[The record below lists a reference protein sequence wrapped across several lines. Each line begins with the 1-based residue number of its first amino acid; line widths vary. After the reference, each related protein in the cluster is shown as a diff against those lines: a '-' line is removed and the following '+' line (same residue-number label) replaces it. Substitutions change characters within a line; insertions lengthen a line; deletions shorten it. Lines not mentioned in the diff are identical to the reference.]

1 MPPAVESVIPGLAP
15 GRTAVMAV
23 VNVTPDSFS
32 DGGRITSL
40 AQAVDTCGAYLK
52 AGAHILDIGGQ
63 STRPGA
69 VEVGPAVEMERVLP
83 VIRAVRRQLGSEPVL
98 SVDTFWAA
106 VADAALQ
113 EGVNWVNDVSGGSHD
128 PAMLPLVAR
137 WRCPYVLMHRRGDS
151 RTMEAMAHYKD
162 VVGEV
167 EAALLH
173 RTATAQAAGVEP
185 WQILWDPGLG
195 FAKATR
201 HNLTLLRHLPRLA
214 GHGYPLLVGPSRK
227 RFIGAVLARPDPR
240 QRIWGTAAT
249 VCKAIAGGAAV
260 VRIHDVEAMAQVAT
274 MADALWR
281 PHQVH
286 VPMDGS
292 LSPAHPV
299 DADTDSPAGPGA
311 DGGSDPPTSS
321 AGAARH
327 R

>member
-1 MPPAVESVIPGLAP
+1 MGSGIPGLAP

-23 VNVTPDSFS
+23 VNITPDSFS
-32 DGGRITSL
+32 DGGHITSV
-40 AQAVDTCGAYLK
+40 AQAVDVCGAYLK

-69 VEVGPAVEMERVLP
+69 VEVGPAVEMERVAP
-83 VIRAVRRQLGSEPVL
+83 VIQAIRRQLGSMPVL
-98 SVDTFWAA
+98 SIDTFWAD

-151 RTMEAMAHYKD
+151 RTMDAMAHYKD

-173 RTATAQAAGVEP
+173 QTAMAQEAGVQP

-195 FAKATR
+195 FAKTTH
-201 HNLTLLRHLPRLA
+201 HNLTILHHLSRLA
-214 GHGYPLLVGPSRK
+214 HHGYPLLVGPSRK
-227 RFIGAVLARPDPR
+227 RFIGEILAQPDPG
-240 QRIWGTAAT
+240 QRIWGTAAV

-281 PHQVH
+281 VPQVF
-286 VPMDGS
+286 PPLGG
-292 LSPAHPV
+292 LNPKQLT
-299 DADTDSPAGPGA
+299 DADTDSPADPGA
-311 DGGSDPPTSS
+311 DRGSGQSKDS
-321 AGAARH
+321 AGVARH
-327 R
+327 H

>member
-1 MPPAVESVIPGLAP
+1 MESAIPGLVP

-23 VNVTPDSFS
+23 VNLTPDSFS
-32 DGGRITSL
+32 DGGRITSV
-40 AQAVDTCGAYLK
+40 AQAVDTCGAHLQ

-69 VEVGPAVEMERVLP
+69 EEVGPAVETARVVP
-83 VIRAVRRQLGSEPVL
+83 VIQAIRQHLGPEPVL
-98 SVDTFWAA
+98 SVDTFWAE
-106 VADAALQ
+106 VAEAALQ
-113 EGVNWVNDVSGGSHD
+113 AGVNWVNDVSGGSHD

-137 WRCPYVLMHRRGDS
+137 WHCPYVLMHRRGNS
-151 RTMEAMAHYKD
+151 RTMYALAHYTD

-173 RTATAQAAGVEP
+173 QTATAQAAGVEP

-195 FAKATR
+195 FAKTTP
-201 HNLTLLRHLPRLA
+201 HNLALLHHLPRLA
-214 GHGYPLLVGPSRK
+214 QHGYPLLVGPSRK
-227 RFIGAVLARPDPR
+227 RFIGAVLGQSDPC

-281 PHQVH
+281 SPQA
-286 VPMDGS
+286 GS
-292 LSPAHPV
+292 PV
-299 DADTDSPAGPGA
+299 DEPHSQ
-311 DGGSDPPTSS
+311 
-321 AGAARH
+321 AAN
-327 R
+327 